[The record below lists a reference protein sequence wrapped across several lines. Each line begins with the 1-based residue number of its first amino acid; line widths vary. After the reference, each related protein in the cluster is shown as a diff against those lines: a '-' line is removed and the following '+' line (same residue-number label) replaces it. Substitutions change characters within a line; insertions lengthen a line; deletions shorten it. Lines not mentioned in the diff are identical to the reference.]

1 MSVLPTRLL
10 FICSRN
16 KLRSPTAEAVLN
28 GVDGVDGVEAIS
40 AGTNNDSETPLSG
53 DLIEWADAIYVM
65 QRQHQK
71 KVTQKFRT
79 QLRNKDLH
87 ILGIADDYRYM
98 DPALVTLIKRKFP
111 QWFN

>member
-1 MSVLPTRLL
+1 MSALPTRLL

-28 GVDGVDGVEAIS
+28 GIDGVEAIS

-65 QRQHQK
+65 ERQHQK
-71 KVTQKFRT
+71 KVTQKFRA
-79 QLRNKDLH
+79 QLKDKDLH

-98 DPALVTLIKRKFP
+98 DPVLVTLIKRKFP
-111 QWFN
+111 RWFG